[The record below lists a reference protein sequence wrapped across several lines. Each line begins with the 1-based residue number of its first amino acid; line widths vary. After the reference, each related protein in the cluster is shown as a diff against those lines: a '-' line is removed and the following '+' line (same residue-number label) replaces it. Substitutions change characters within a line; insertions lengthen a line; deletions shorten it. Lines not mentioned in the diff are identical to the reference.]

1 MNKKRTEF
9 SLIYSSSDSSVEEK
23 SFKLPLICLIN
34 FSQCIYTLLKTL
46 ADNNSHLFLGA
57 EFKQVTAKQ
66 VWLESLVGISLL

>member
-1 MNKKRTEF
+1 MHYQVKWQLNKKRAEF

-46 ADNNSHLFLGA
+46 ADNNSHQNSS
-57 EFKQVTAKQ
+57 K
-66 VWLESLVGISLL
+66 LLLNKYD